1 MTEKNGK
8 KEIVEKV
15 IAEAGEGTL
24 IIDEAVTKAKTL
36 KILKSTNPDGKWRS
50 AFRIYG
56 TVTKREDGTR
66 VVTKKVVT
74 IPVVTP
80 EVVI

>member
-8 KEIVEKV
+8 KEVVLKV

-24 IIDEAVTKAKTL
+24 TLDDAVAKAKTL
-36 KILKSTNPDGKWRS
+36 KALKTINPDGKWRS
-50 AFRIYG
+50 VFKIYG

-66 VVTKKVVT
+66 VVSKKSE
-74 IPVVTP
+74 PVQTT
-80 EVVI
+80 